1 MKNTVPFTFT
11 QQIKRG
17 YAVTQREKHW
27 KQYER
32 FCIQIFHD
40 INFVE
45 GLEPELFTK
54 MD

>member
-1 MKNTVPFTFT
+1 MKDTVPFTFT

-17 YAVTQREKHW
+17 YAVTQSERQ
-27 KQYER
+27 QYER